1 MNTSQTGTRQTG
13 TRQTGTRQTGA
24 PRTGASDTGAA
35 SGGRAADGP
44 WIGRAL
50 PRVEDERL
58 LRGHGR
64 YVDDIRLP
72 GTLETAFWRSPHAHA
87 RITRI
92 ETDAARAMPGVRAVW
107 TAADIAGLAPVVNEA
122 ELRVPE
128 PLRRELDPL
137 VRSLP
142 HPLLADGRVRFSGQ
156 PVAMVVA
163 ESRYLAE
170 DALEAIEV
178 DYTPLPVVVDPDE
191 ALLPG
196 APLIEESWGDNLAL
210 EAATSVG
217 DPDAAFAGA
226 AVVIEEEFRAHRHVA
241 SPIETRAV
249 QAAPGAYDGRLT
261 VWSNTQ
267 TPHRLRDHL
276 AQTLGTA
283 AEAVHVVAVDVGGG
297 FGQKGIIYVEEVLVP
312 YAARQLGVPVLWR
325 EDRNENLTAASH
337 AREQVHRIA
346 LAADADGTLRGL
358 RDDFVV
364 NFGAGTFTGLV
375 VPYNS
380 VVHLLGPY
388 RVPNVDIRVR
398 AALTHTAPTSP
409 YRGAGRPEAVFAMER
424 ALDRLARELGMEP
437 VELRARNLITPAEL
451 PYRTGLLDR
460 SGNPQEYDS
469 GDFPQLLRRAE
480 EMADLPAVRERQA
493 ALAAAGSDHRIGVGF
508 AVYLEATGLGPF
520 ESARASVLSDGRVR
534 IALGTPSQGQGHRTS
549 MAQIAADAI
558 GVPFSAVEVVGGDTD
573 TVPYGVGTIA
583 SRALVTAGNATHLA
597 GRRLRERI
605 LAAASAR
612 LGVPATELTL
622 DGDAVEHHPT
632 GVRAGLAQL
641 VAEGHELSETA
652 HFHPPGFTFA
662 GGAGVVVVDV
672 DTATGEVT
680 LDTCAMAH
688 DGGRIVNPVI
698 AHGQIAGGVAQGI
711 AGALYEEM
719 RYGPDGQPVTTTYMD
734 YLVPTSAEVPDLEL
748 AEITTPSTLNALGVK
763 GLGEGGAIA
772 PQAAIANAVEDA
784 LAPFGVVVRR
794 GPLTPDRVRGLLR
807 EATGTTAPATV

>member
-1 MNTSQTGTRQTG
+1 MNIPHSD
-13 TRQTGTRQTGA
+13 A
-24 PRTGASDTGAA
+24 PHGDSPHGDTPHGGAS
-35 SGGRAADGP
+35 DGP
-44 WIGRAL
+44 WIGRGL

-72 GTLETAFWRSPHAHA
+72 GTLEAAFLRSPHAHA

-92 ETDAARAMPGVRAVW
+92 DAEAARAMPGVRAVY
-107 TAADIAGLAPVVNEA
+107 TAAETAALPPVVNEA

-128 PLRRELDPL
+128 PLALALNPL
-137 VRSLP
+137 VRKLP
-142 HPLLADGRVRFSGQ
+142 YPVLADGRVTFCGQ
-156 PVAMVVA
+156 PVAMVIA

-217 DPDAAFAGA
+217 DADAAFAGA
-226 AVVIEEEFRAHRHVA
+226 AVVVEEEFHAHRYVA

-249 QAAPGAYDGRLT
+249 QAAPGAYDGRMT

-276 AQTLGTA
+276 ARALRLA
-283 AEAVHVVAVDVGGG
+283 AEAVHVIAADVGGG
-297 FGQKGIIYVEEVLVP
+297 FGQKGIIYAEEVLIP
-312 YAARQLGVPVLWR
+312 YAAHESGVPVLWR

-346 LAADADGTLRGL
+346 LAADADGKLLGL

-364 NFGAGTFTGLV
+364 NFGAATFTGLV

-388 RVPNVDIRVR
+388 RVPNVDIQVR
-398 AALTHTAPTSP
+398 AALTNTAPTSP

-424 ALDRLARELGMEP
+424 ALDRLARKLGMEP
-437 VELRARNLITPAEL
+437 AELRARNLITPREL

-460 SGNPQEYDS
+460 AGDPQEYDS
-469 GDFPQLLRRAE
+469 GDFPELLRRAV
-480 EMADLPAVRERQA
+480 EMADLPGVRKRQA
-493 ALAAAGSDHRIGVGF
+493 ETAAAGSDHRVGVGF

-520 ESARASVLSDGRVR
+520 ESARASVLPDGRVR

-558 GVPFSAVEVVGGDTD
+558 GVPFAAIDVVGGDTD
-573 TVPYGVGTIA
+573 TVPHGVGTIA

-597 GRRLRERI
+597 GLRLRERI
-605 LAAASAR
+605 LAAAADR
-612 LGVPATELTL
+612 LGVPAGELTF
-622 DGDAVEHHPT
+622 DESAVQHSGS
-632 GVRAGLAQL
+632 GVRVGLAQL
-641 VAEGHELSETA
+641 VSDGRELSETA
-652 HFHPPGFTFA
+652 YFRPPGFTFSS
-662 GGAGVVVVDV
+662 GASAVVVNV
-672 DTATGEVT
+672 DTATGHVAIEKYAVT
-680 LDTCAMAH
+680 H
-688 DGGRIVNPVI
+688 DAGRLVNPVI
-698 AHGQIAGGVAQGI
+698 AHGQVAGGIAQGI

-719 RYGPDGQPVTTTYMD
+719 RYGPDGQPATTTYMD
-734 YLVPTSAEVPDLEL
+734 YLVPTSAEIPDVQL

-794 GPLTPDRVRGLLR
+794 GPLTPDRIRDLLR
-807 EATGTTAPATV
+807 QASRATTSPTV